1 MLWPAVVR
9 SYMGSF
15 ERASATQA
23 AHLRTLFQAKTAA
36 KRPAELPETNL
47 SHLRLMTDDTG
58 LLQHAT
64 FNVPRYADGY
74 CLDDN
79 AMALLAMAPIE
90 AAGVEEPNVVRALGT
105 PYL

>member
-79 AMALLAMAPIE
+79 ARPLLAIALI
-90 AAGVEEPNVVRALGT
+90 ADARVQAPNVLPALRSR
-105 PYL
+105 